1 VLVLGREGAGL
12 HDLVK
17 KTCDHLLRIPMEGQ
31 VSSLNVSVAG
41 AVVMYE
47 ALRQRRLP
55 AQEIAKPVAKKP
67 RKGLGS

>member
-1 VLVLGREGAGL
+1 MAGS
-12 HDLVK
+12 
-17 KTCDHLLRIPMEGQ
+17 

-47 ALRQRRLP
+47 ALRQRTQSPTPLP
-55 AQEIAKPVAKKP
+55 SAPKPAKP